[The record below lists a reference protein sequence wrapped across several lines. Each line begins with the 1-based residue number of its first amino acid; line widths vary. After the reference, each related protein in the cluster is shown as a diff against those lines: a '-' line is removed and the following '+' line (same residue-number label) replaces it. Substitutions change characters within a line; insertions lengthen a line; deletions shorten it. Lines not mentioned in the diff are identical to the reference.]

1 MFNYSNGPKDKIYII
16 VVIKEIKLKKIYYT
30 KLFESKIMGK
40 GKGEKYR
47 HSTSMKHTVDSFI
60 HPCGVA
66 VYRNKPFHS
75 LCNYWRGRGIN
86 ACKSVHSSV

>member
-1 MFNYSNGPKDKIYII
+1 
-16 VVIKEIKLKKIYYT
+16 
-30 KLFESKIMGK
+30 MGK

-66 VYRNKPFHS
+66 VYRFIMQLLEREGDK
-75 LCNYWRGRGIN
+75 CMQE
-86 ACKSVHSSV
+86 CT

>member
-1 MFNYSNGPKDKIYII
+1 
-16 VVIKEIKLKKIYYT
+16 
-30 KLFESKIMGK
+30 MGK

-66 VYRNKPFHS
+66 VYKINPFIH
-75 LCNYWRGRGIN
+75 YATTGEGGG
-86 ACKSVHSSV
+86 